1 MAAPAPAHVAQN
13 RPQATALFVGDL
25 HPSVTEHILWAAFAD
40 AGLIRNVRVCQ
51 DNNTKRSLG
60 YGYVNFV
67 NAADAERALD
77 TKANMRIMDR
87 PCRVMWAQRD
97 PALRRSGVGNL
108 FVKNLAS
115 TVDQRKLHNAFSLYG
130 NILSCKLMMDDKGA
144 SKGFGFVHFESPES
158 AAKATVGLN
167 ETELDGQR
175 IYVGPHVPKKS
186 RISQAD
192 TKWTNVFVKN
202 MPGDFDEVKLKELFS
217 KFGAITSAF
226 ITKHEFSAKTAG
238 STATPTAGDVAMRS
252 FGFVNFAS
260 HEEAVKAVEEMN
272 DFKLGDHTL
281 YVSRAQTRTERSA
294 SLARTV
300 KREPVQSNLYI
311 KHLEEGVTKEQ
322 LEKHFSKFGT
332 ITSASLAVD
341 ANGASRGFG
350 YVCFATAEAAQ
361 KAIADASNHAIPG
374 FTKPLYVSLFE
385 PKTVRGPRISAQ
397 KAMQQHQQMFFSP
410 QMPPYYYNQGRPM
423 NQPPRGPRTGGP
435 HAAAGAPGPRR
446 AQGPAHL
453 PHPGQNVPPVAVAP
467 AAAAPARAPL
477 SLPPKDALSAMA
489 PAEAQTAIGD
499 YLFNSM
505 LAKYPQRNGKITGML
520 LSMHAADLQ
529 GLIDLVHN
537 PAELEKHI
545 NEANDILDES
555 PQ

>member
-1 MAAPAPAHVAQN
+1 MTAPAPAHVPQN
-13 RPQATALFVGDL
+13 RPAATALFVGDL

-51 DNNTKRSLG
+51 DTNTKRSLG

-67 NAADAERALD
+67 QAADAERALD

-108 FVKNLAS
+108 FVKNLAP
-115 TVDQRKLHNAFSLYG
+115 TVDQRKLQNAFSLYG
-130 NILSCKLMMDDKGA
+130 NILSCKLMMDDKGV
-144 SKGFGFVHFESPES
+144 SKGFGYVHFESPEA
-158 AAKATVGLN
+158 AAKAVAGLN
-167 ETELDGQR
+167 GTQLDGQT
-175 IYVGPHVPKKS
+175 VTVCPHVPKKS
-186 RISQAD
+186 RVSQAD

-202 MPGDFDEVKLKELFS
+202 MPGDFDEAKLKELFS
-217 KFGAITSAF
+217 KFGSITSAY
-226 ITKHEFSAKTAG
+226 ITKHEFSAKNAP
-238 STATPTAGDVAMRS
+238 ATTEATRM
-252 FGFVNFAS
+252 FGFVNFAN

-272 DFKLGDHTL
+272 DFKVGDNAL
-281 YVSRAQTRTERSA
+281 YVSRAQTRAERSS

-300 KREPVQSNLYI
+300 KHEPVLSNLYI
-311 KHLEEGVTKEQ
+311 KHLEEGVTKEI

-341 ANGASRGFG
+341 ANGAPRGFG

-361 KAIADASNHAIPG
+361 KAIADASNHAIQG

-385 PKTVRGPRISAQ
+385 PRDVRVPRISAQ
-397 KAMQQHQQMFFSP
+397 KAMQQHQQQMLYSP
-410 QMPPYYYNQGRPM
+410 MPYPYYNQGRPM
-423 NQPPRGPRTGGP
+423 NQGPGPRGARAP

-446 AQGPAHL
+446 PQGPGHL
-453 PHPGQNVPPVAVAP
+453 PHGQVPHAAPVAVNVP
-467 AAAAPARAPL
+467 TQAAAAPAARAPL
-477 SLPPKDALSAMA
+477 TLPSKEALSAMEA
-489 PAEAQTAIGD
+489 GEAQTAIGD

-505 LAKYPQRNGKITGML
+505 LAKYPNRNGKITGML

-537 PAELEKHI
+537 PSELEKHI
-545 NEANDILDES
+545 NEANEILNE
-555 PQ
+555 PVQ